1 MITSLS
7 QETMV
12 KYLVRL
18 FIIFMILPLHEYAH
32 ARTAYKLGDDTA
44 MYQGRMTLNPI
55 SHIDPI
61 GALCL
66 LLGGFGWAKPVP
78 IDPTRFNRKH
88 SMRFGVAVTALA
100 GPVSNLIAAFIG
112 MIVFRIYILSS
123 VYTNYVTDAAAGEA
137 VKNGPQLL
145 FIMLSSF
152 VSINIG
158 LAVFNLIPIQGDR
171 LLHRPEGRPL
181 VRTERADHPHR
192 VPDPDR
198 HAGALDSAR
207 FPEQSDIQRLLV
219 PDELGADAV
228 PLISCRSFHFTCRS
242 LKGRWICCC
251 I

>member
-88 SMRFGVAVTALA
+88 SMRFGVAITALA

-123 VYTNYVTDAAAGEA
+123 VYTNYVTDVSAGEA

-145 FIMLSSF
+145 YIMLSSF

-158 LAVFNLIPIQGDR
+158 LAVFNLIPIPPLDGSKVIGYFTGPKVDR
-171 LLHRPEGRPL
+171 WLAQNAQIVRIVFLVVIVTGVLSIPL
-181 VRTERADHPHR
+181 GFLRDLVFSGFWFLTNW
-192 VPDPDR
+192 VPM
-198 HAGALDSAR
+198 L
-207 FPEQSDIQRLLV
+207 
-219 PDELGADAV
+219 
-228 PLISCRSFHFTCRS
+228 FH
-242 LKGRWICCC
+242 
-251 I
+251 

>member
-7 QETMV
+7 QETIV

-18 FIIFMILPLHEYAH
+18 FIIFVILPLHEYAH

-100 GPVSNLIAAFIG
+100 GPVSNLIAAFVG
-112 MIVFRIYILSS
+112 MVLYRFYILSS
-123 VYTNYVTDAAAGEA
+123 VYTNYITDLAAGEA
-137 VKNGPQLL
+137 VKNGPELL
-145 FIMLSSF
+145 QIMLYFF

-158 LAVFNLIPIQGDR
+158 LAVFNLIPIPPLDGSKVLGYFTGAKVDR
-171 LLHRPEGRPL
+171 WLAQNAQIIRI
-181 VRTERADHPHR
+181 V
-192 VPDPDR
+192 
-198 HAGALDSAR
+198 
-207 FPEQSDIQRLLV
+207 FLLV
-219 PDELGADAV
+219 IVTGILSAPLGFLGDLLYRGFWFLTNWV
-228 PLISCRSFHFTCRS
+228 PMLFH
-242 LKGRWICCC
+242 
-251 I
+251 

>member
-78 IDPTRFNRKH
+78 IDPTRFNRRH
-88 SMRFGVAVTALA
+88 SMRFGVAITALA

-158 LAVFNLIPIQGDR
+158 LAVFNLIPIPPLDGSKVIGYFTGPKVDR
-171 LLHRPEGRPL
+171 WFAQNAQIIRIVFLILIVTPVLSIPL
-181 VRTERADHPHR
+181 GFLSNLIFNGFWFLTNW
-192 VPDPDR
+192 VPM
-198 HAGALDSAR
+198 L
-207 FPEQSDIQRLLV
+207 
-219 PDELGADAV
+219 
-228 PLISCRSFHFTCRS
+228 FH
-242 LKGRWICCC
+242 
-251 I
+251 

>member
-112 MIVFRIYILSS
+112 KIIYRFYILSS
-123 VYTNYVTDAAAGEA
+123 LYQNYRADVLAGEG
-137 VKNGPQLL
+137 VKNGPA
-145 FIMLSSF
+145 MLEYMLAVF
-152 VSINIG
+152 VTVNIG
-158 LAVFNLIPIQGDR
+158 LAVFNLIPIPPLDGSKILSYFTGPKVDR
-171 LLHRPEGRPL
+171 WFAQNAQIVRIIFL
-181 VRTERADHPHR
+181 VIIVT
-192 VPDPDR
+192 
-198 HAGALDSAR
+198 GILS
-207 FPEQSDIQRLLV
+207 
-219 PDELGADAV
+219 V
-228 PLISCRSFHFTCRS
+228 PLGIVSW
-242 LKGRWICCC
+242 LVDKGLDFLTSWIPALFG
-251 I
+251 